1 MVRSAE
7 AQGKP
12 TSLQLALILAG
23 LVIVLVTAM
32 WPSST
37 DPEPGLWVGLPV
49 GTATSSVQMRMAPS
63 QDSARARPADCHPPK
78 LVNQPRA
85 EC

>member
-1 MVRSAE
+1 MMRSAE

-12 TSLQLALILAG
+12 ASLQLALILAG

-37 DPEPGLWVGLPV
+37 DLEPGLWVGPPV

-85 EC
+85 AC

>member
-1 MVRSAE
+1 MMRSAE

-12 TSLQLALILAG
+12 TSLQLALIVAG
-23 LVIVLVTAM
+23 LVIVLVTAT

-37 DPEPGLWVGLPV
+37 DLEPGLWVGPPV
-49 GTATSSVQMRMAPS
+49 GTATSSVQLRMAPS
-63 QDSARARPADCHPPK
+63 HDSARARPADCHPPK